1 MAHPTMG
8 DAEEADAEAVF
19 SVNEKAIVLVRT
31 ITCSDEF
38 DERRHI
44 IAKMSKKAAAVVQPR
59 RKPRN
64 DTRATPSRQPQR
76 RTASNT
82 STAAHN
88 INTQQQQHTPATTR
102 FNTDTTHQ

>member
-44 IAKMSKKAAAVVQPR
+44 IAKMSKKAFATAWICLDEFR
-59 RKPRN
+59 RKCPRKGFCRSPKRGN
-64 DTRATPSRQPQR
+64 GWAT
-76 RTASNT
+76 
-82 STAAHN
+82 
-88 INTQQQQHTPATTR
+88 
-102 FNTDTTHQ
+102 